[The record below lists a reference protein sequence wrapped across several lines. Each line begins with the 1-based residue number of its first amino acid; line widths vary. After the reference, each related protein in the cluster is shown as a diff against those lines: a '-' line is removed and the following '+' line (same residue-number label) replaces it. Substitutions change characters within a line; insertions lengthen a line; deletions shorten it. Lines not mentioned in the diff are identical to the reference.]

1 MGLDSHLMLECI
13 EWSFTLVLQ
22 LLLFKPATMLRSC
35 EKSRWFFKPTMS
47 PKLMTHNPKREIGEK
62 LETPLN
68 SLPEVIWLDL
78 VWFIAAV
85 VGISLALHIAR
96 SLFVKRCS
104 WKTGQ
109 CARLHFTL
117 KHVNHGIEWIWQ
129 LNTQWKLNLTTR
141 IKLTAYATFEIARQ
155 TACVRVTNA
164 CLWASL
170 SGELPCGSSWQN
182 SMEDLRISD

>member
-1 MGLDSHLMLECI
+1 MIIHFGLATPLIQTSHYATIMRKKPVV
-13 EWSFTLVLQ
+13 FQTHYVLNSW
-22 LLLFKPATMLRSC
+22 LIILK
-35 EKSRWFFKPTMS
+35 
-47 PKLMTHNPKREIGEK
+47 EK
-62 LETPLN
+62 LEKSWKPPLN

-96 SLFVKRCS
+96 SFFVKRCS

-129 LNTQWKLNLTTR
+129 LNSQWKLNLTTR